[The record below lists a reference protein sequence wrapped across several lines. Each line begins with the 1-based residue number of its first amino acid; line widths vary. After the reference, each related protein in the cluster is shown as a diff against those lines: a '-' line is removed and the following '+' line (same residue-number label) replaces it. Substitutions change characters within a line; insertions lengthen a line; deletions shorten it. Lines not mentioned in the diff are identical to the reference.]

1 MTKITLITVGT
12 LKEDYLKSAVEEYK
26 KRLSLYARVEE
37 INIKEERIKNEG
49 SSAEVER
56 ALSLEGDRITA
67 ALPKD
72 SYKIALCI
80 EGTQYSSVELAALI
94 SKAEDCCGKISLII
108 GSSHGL
114 ALKVKQA
121 CDLMLSFSKMT
132 FPHQLMRVIL
142 YEALYRSY
150 TIIAN
155 KSYHK

>member
-1 MTKITLITVGT
+1 MTKITLITVGS

-26 KRLSLYARVEE
+26 KRLSLFARVEE
-37 INIKEERIKNEG
+37 INIKEERIKDED
-49 SSAEVER
+49 SAAEIER
-56 ALSLEGDRITA
+56 ALSLEGDKIISA
-67 ALPKD
+67 MPKD

-80 EGTQYSSVELAALI
+80 EGVQYSSTELASVI
-94 SKAEDCCGKISLII
+94 SRAEDKCGKISLVI

-114 ALKVKQA
+114 SDKVKQYA
-121 CDLMLSFSKMT
+121 DLKLSFSKMT

>member
-1 MTKITLITVGT
+1 MTKISLITVGS
-12 LKEDYLKSAVEEYK
+12 LKEEYLKSAVEEYK

-37 INIKEERIKNEG
+37 INIKEERIKDEG
-49 SSAEVER
+49 SSGEIER
-56 ALSLEGDRITA
+56 ALSIEGDKILS

-80 EGTQYSSVELAALI
+80 EGSQYSSTELASII
-94 SKAEDCCGKISLII
+94 SKAEDKCGKISLII

-114 ALKVKQA
+114 CPKVKQA
-121 CDLMLSFSKMT
+121 CDLRLSFSKMT

-155 KSYHK
+155 NSYHK